1 MTEVLPR
8 KVRWLAARLHLA
20 GLVWIPLCLA
30 TYTPVFSITDQI
42 WSSISGT
49 RPSQGA
55 PSVREWAISLVSFL
69 FTIPTVSIGLAI
81 ILLLLVW
88 RIDRKVHPSIGQ
100 AGRSTI
106 NMLLSINLYYL
117 ILFLVSA
124 MFPLLH
130 FFGLSSL
137 LAVIPPFVH
146 SGFALTGFKSVLD
159 GKVYSSPTPIKFVK

>member
-8 KVRWLAARLHLA
+8 KVRWLAARLYLA
-20 GLVWIPLCLA
+20 GLVWIPICLA
-30 TYTPVFSITDQI
+30 TYRPVFSITDQI

-49 RPSQGA
+49 RPSQGS

-130 FFGLSSL
+130 FFGLSLL
-137 LAVIPPFVH
+137 LALIPPFVH
-146 SGFALTGFKSVLD
+146 SGFAIRACLRSFRG
-159 GKVYSSPTPIKFVK
+159 